1 MPDISN
7 SILFIED
14 DEEAGKLFMVDF
26 DRNLVS
32 LMQTPE
38 FKTVRGIVIGRC
50 QKASEMNKEKWI
62 KLIKS
67 KAELDKIPVIA
78 DCDFG
83 HTTPIITFP
92 IGGEAKLSVQKGK
105 IELRI
110 KG

>member
-7 SILFIED
+7 SILFLED
-14 DEEAGKLFMVDF
+14 DEMAGKLFLVEF

-32 LMQTPE
+32 LIQQPE
-38 FKTVRGIVIGRC
+38 FKTVKGIVIGRC
-50 QKASEMNKEKWI
+50 QKASEMTKEKWI
-62 KLIKS
+62 KLIKT
-67 KAELDKIPVIA
+67 KPELENIPVIA

-92 IGGEAKLSVQKGK
+92 IGGEAHLVAKDGK
-105 IELRI
+105 IELNI